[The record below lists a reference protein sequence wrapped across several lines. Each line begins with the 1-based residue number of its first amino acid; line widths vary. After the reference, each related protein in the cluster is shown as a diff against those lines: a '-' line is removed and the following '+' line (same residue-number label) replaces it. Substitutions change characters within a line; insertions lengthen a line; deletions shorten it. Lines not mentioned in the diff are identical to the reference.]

1 MAKIK
6 ELFSLDSLKL
16 RIPLNKIQIVNQ
28 EILNTK
34 KMLIVSSVIGDYSDL
49 KVIREED
56 VKSLSTEIKF
66 NHYCIKVAIIQQ
78 HNFQSKQIEEFI
90 EIYLHSKIL
99 ESNYFSG
106 ITQSNLISIYDKLI
120 QQKVFYCD
128 YDTFINSSVNDI
140 DIKIDFTSDKAT
152 FNDLC
157 NELKTRAK
165 QSTKLGQGQVMFKN
179 RNLTFN
185 RRESSTL
192 SSPFV
197 KFYDKELEANEK
209 NSAFF
214 SKYISN
220 ELIKD
225 KRRIEATCKKSTDIK
240 KFFNLEASTLSTIT
254 QITQSELRRYVSYS
268 INKNIDSVIK
278 IEKSTE
284 SHKNAIDIQIHI
296 HFTNSIENQNS
307 TFLKT
312 LNAYL
317 IHFDDKQMK
326 IRIKKKCIEWNL
338 RRQGKKID
346 KNIKDETKRND
357 IILDIFTLLQID

>member
-1 MAKIK
+1 MAKVK
-6 ELFSLDSLKL
+6 ELFSIDSLKL
-16 RIPLNKIQIVNQ
+16 RIPFDKVT
-28 EILNTK
+28 ILNESILDEKTK
-34 KMLIVSSVIGDYSDL
+34 IIVSNVSGEIIS
-49 KVIREED
+49 ED
-56 VKSLSTEIKF
+56 KIKSLTTEIKF
-66 NHYCIKVAIIQQ
+66 NDYLIKVAIIQQ

-165 QSTKLGQGQVMFKN
+165 QSTKLGQGQAMYKN
-179 RNLTFN
+179 GNLTFN